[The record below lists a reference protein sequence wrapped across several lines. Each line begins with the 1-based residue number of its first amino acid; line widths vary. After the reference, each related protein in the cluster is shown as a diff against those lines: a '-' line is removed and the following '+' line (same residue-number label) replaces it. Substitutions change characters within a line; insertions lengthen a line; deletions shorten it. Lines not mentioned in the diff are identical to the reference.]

1 MKKVPEGRFG
11 FCNDTHVAYDKAIM
25 PGCVEEYSFA
35 SHSFRGERGGG
46 VPCIVPGYLR
56 GVGCSPVKTR
66 SPSGIWG
73 FGHIELGTYTFS
85 TPRIGLDV

>member
-35 SHSFRGERGGG
+35 SHSLGG
-46 VPCIVPGYLR
+46 VICIVSHGCMYEHQDIY
-56 GVGCSPVKTR
+56 VG
-66 SPSGIWG
+66 WG
-73 FGHIELGTYTFS
+73 AVPREFGD
-85 TPRIGLDV
+85 LDT